1 MRFVFTFCVVLLT
14 SFFSFSQTGFHFK
27 KDKSKVSIPFQ
38 LINNLIFIPIKVNG
52 EELTFLLDT
61 GVEETVLFSLDDK
74 DQVEFFHLEKILL
87 KGLGSD
93 AAVSAYK
100 SSKNKMEV
108 KGLYDNEHEIYLILD
123 QEFNFSSQV
132 GIPVN
137 GIIGYHFFKNH
148 LIEIDY
154 IRKRVNVYDE
164 SDTKVNKRLA
174 KSYVQ
179 EAIQIEKSKPYYS
192 SIAGSQGESHRVKML
207 IDTGNSDAIWVFL
220 NKTKQFKL
228 PNKAIHDFLGRGF
241 SGNVYGLRGRID
253 DFTFGNK
260 TFQKPIGTFPDSIS
274 IKSVNFVPNRIGSVG
289 GEVLIRY
296 SVFFDYTNHKIYTK
310 PNANFKKPFNFNMS
324 GLEVQHDGLEWV
336 KETTVEN
343 NNKGV
348 TVYTV
353 QPNESRVQENLKIK
367 FELKPVFTIYSVR
380 KDSPAELAGIR
391 KNDKLI
397 RIEGKST
404 QDLSIEKINDL
415 LKSEEGKTIEL
426 VIERDGKQQT
436 FKFQLKSI
444 I

>member
-1 MRFVFTFCVVLLT
+1 MRFVFTFCIVLLT
-14 SFFSFSQTGFHFK
+14 SVFSFSQTGFHFK

-93 AAVSAYK
+93 AAVTAYK

-108 KGLYDNEHEIYLILD
+108 KGLCDEEHEIYLILD

-137 GIIGYHFFKNH
+137 GIIGYNFFKNH

-154 IRKRVNVYDE
+154 LHRRVLVYNDLNL
-164 SDTKVNKRLA
+164 KVLKRLQ
-174 KSYVQ
+174 KSYIQ
-179 EAIQIEKSKPYYS
+179 ENIQIEENKPYYS
-192 SIAGSQGESHRVKML
+192 SLVTAEGESHLMKML

-220 NKTKQFKL
+220 NKAKQFRL
-228 PNKAIHDFLGRGF
+228 PGKTIYDFLGRGF

-253 DFTFGNK
+253 EFTFGNK
-260 TFQKPIGTFPDSIS
+260 TFRKPIGTFPDSTS
-274 IKSVNFVPNRIGSVG
+274 IKSVNFVPNRVGSVG
-289 GEVLIRY
+289 GEVLVRY
-296 SVFFDYTNHKIYTK
+296 SVFFDYPNGKIYTK
-310 PNANFKKPFNFNMS
+310 PNANFNKPFNFNMS

-336 KETTVEN
+336 KETSVEN

-391 KNDKLI
+391 KGDKLI
-397 RIEGKST
+397 RIEGRNT
-404 QDLSIEKINDL
+404 QDLNIEKINDL

-426 VIERDGKQQT
+426 IIERNGKQMT
-436 FKFQLKSI
+436 YKFQLKSI
-444 I
+444 L